1 MTDEIK
7 KFKSKDEEGWYAL
20 DLFSTL
26 DIDRNPTLTLLK
38 SSERFRFIFMLWELM
53 QLPILLISI
62 GIITSLSSVLMN
74 NLRTALDYRL
84 LIPTQEPSLYNFILY
99 FLFCTSCAILSMVV
113 CELICPDAE
122 GGGPSEMKAIL
133 SGTIK
138 KDLLSG
144 KYSYGYSG
152 SGSSGVV

>member
-53 QLPILLISI
+53 QLPILLA
-62 GIITSLSSVLMN
+62 
-74 NLRTALDYRL
+74 R
-84 LIPTQEPSLYNFILY
+84 
-99 FLFCTSCAILSMVV
+99 
-113 CELICPDAE
+113 
-122 GGGPSEMKAIL
+122 
-133 SGTIK
+133 
-138 KDLLSG
+138 
-144 KYSYGYSG
+144 
-152 SGSSGVV
+152 